1 MPHYR
6 CKNEQCQAT
15 MGATRTPAVALLLA
29 IALLLLTTVS
39 TPLKAAPALHPAAYP
54 TPPVGCNELVTN
66 GTFESPIFL
75 NWSPQGFVVADP
87 SVKIGGT
94 FSARIGLTASD
105 PNQNIASS
113 IRQTIN
119 LPAGFDI
126 SLSFQWFP
134 KFDLDISDADIQFV
148 NIQTANGSIIP
159 VVSNTKQNSTTWLPI
174 NFPLNSFAGQQ
185 ITLIFGV
192 NNDGVGSKTWMYVD
206 DVSII
211 ACPTPSTATPTPTI
225 TATMTPTPPPTPLP
239 EGCVTTEIP
248 NGGFENDT
256 AWIFGDDPTPPSY
269 VSNPVRSGVRSVRL
283 GIDPATTPGV
293 SGKESFSSIRQAI
306 NLPTTANVAKISWW
320 HYDRT
325 EEGVLSEAP
334 RMILVDRQEMVLLN
348 MDLSTAAV
356 LYSARLNSGAWVQT
370 TVDLINFRG
379 RPLFLYFNVLNDGN
393 NLRTWQFIDDVTLT
407 LCYPP
412 TPIPTPTS
420 PPTATP
426 TPTITAT
433 DTPLPMATAMD
444 SSAPPTIDPNTIL
457 RNQGDPVVENVAASS
472 AQTAS
477 ATPAATLW
485 FGRAPGDVLIWVG
498 VMVGG
503 LAIIGMLAWLIRQY
517 RGPNAAP

>member
-1 MPHYR
+1 MPHQPHKSDSR
-6 CKNEQCQAT
+6 KVT
-15 MGATRTPAVALLLA
+15 GVATRGSALTS
-29 IALLLLTTVS
+29 IVLLLLMMA
-39 TPLKAAPALHPAAYP
+39 TPLAAAPARRPAIYP
-54 TPPVGCNELVTN
+54 TPPIGCNELVTN

-113 IRQTIN
+113 IRQTFY
-119 LPAGFDI
+119 LPAGHDI
-126 SLSFQWFP
+126 NLSFQWFP

-148 NIQTANGSIIP
+148 NIQTSNGSIIP
-159 VVSNTKQNSTTWLPI
+159 VVSNTKQNSSTWQAI
-174 NFPLNSFAGQQ
+174 NSFPLSSLAGQQ

-211 ACPTPSTATPTPTI
+211 ACPTPATATPTPTV
-225 TATMTPTPPPTPLP
+225 TLTTTPTPLPTPLP
-239 EGCVTTEIP
+239 EGCVTNEIP
-248 NGGFENDT
+248 NGSFENDT
-256 AWIFGDDPTPPSY
+256 AWIFGDDPAPASY

-283 GIDPATTPGV
+283 GIDPAAVPGV

-370 TVDLINFRG
+370 SVDLTNFRG
-379 RPLFLYFNVLNDGN
+379 RPLYLYFNVLNDGN

-420 PPTATP
+420 PPTSTP

-433 DTPLPMATAMD
+433 DTPIPTAMAMD
-444 SSAPPTIDPNTIL
+444 VGAPAMSDPATIL
-457 RNQGDPVVENVAASS
+457 LNSGDPVVEDV
-472 AQTAS
+472 TAS
-477 ATPAATLW
+477 GARTTESASGATLW
-485 FGRAPGDVLIWVG
+485 FGRAPGEVLIWVG

-503 LAIIGMLAWLIRQY
+503 IAIIGMLAWLIRQY
-517 RGPNAAP
+517 RGPNATP